1 MNIVIIG
8 SGNVATHLGR
18 AFKMAG
24 QNISQIYSR
33 NITHAR
39 TLADT
44 LAAEPI
50 DNMFDLDR
58 SADLFIIAV
67 KDEAIRELALE
78 LKLSDQLLVH
88 TSGSTG
94 LSALEATSTK
104 IGVFYPL
111 QTLSKIKSID
121 FRQIPIIIEA
131 NAPEVLTTIRAI
143 ADRLSEKVIELNSE
157 QRKTLHVAAVF
168 ACNFTN
174 HLFGLA
180 KELLD
185 EKGLDYGLLKP
196 LIEETLS
203 KIETNEPAF
212 VQTGPA
218 IREDQATIQAHL
230 ELLKNN
236 PALSDLYTKLSQSIV
251 NLHKRSQ
258 GLV

>member
-1 MNIVIIG
+1 MNIVILG
-8 SGNVATHLGR
+8 SGNIATHLGR

-24 QNISQIYSR
+24 QTISQVWSR
-33 NITHAR
+33 DITNA
-39 TLADT
+39 TALADT
-44 LAAEPI
+44 LAAEAI
-50 DNMFDLDR
+50 DSMVDLDR
-58 SADLFIIAV
+58 TADLFIIAV
-67 KDEAIRELALE
+67 NDQAIRKIALE
-78 LKLSDQLLVH
+78 MKLNDQLLLH

-94 LSALEATSTK
+94 LSALEGASTK

-111 QTLSKIKSID
+111 QTFSKIKSID

-131 NAPEVLTTIRAI
+131 NVPEVLAIIRAI

-157 QRKTLHVAAVF
+157 QRKTLHVGAVF

-180 KELLD
+180 QELLE
-185 EKGLDYGLLKP
+185 EKGLDYELLKP
-196 LIEETLS
+196 LIEETLN
-203 KIETNEPAF
+203 KIEMNSPVS

-230 ELLKNN
+230 ELLKHN
-236 PALSDLYTKLSQSIV
+236 PDLSELYVKLSQSIV

-258 GLV
+258 G

>member
-1 MNIVIIG
+1 MNIVILG

-24 QNISQIYSR
+24 QDITQVWSR
-33 NITHAR
+33 DITHASA
-39 TLADT
+39 LADT

-50 DNMFDLDR
+50 DNMFDLNR

-78 LKLSDQLLVH
+78 LKLADQLLVH

-94 LSALEATSTK
+94 LSALDGASTK
-104 IGVFYPL
+104 VGVFYPL
-111 QTLSKIKSID
+111 QTFSKIKSVD

-131 NAPEVLTTIRAI
+131 NAPEVLTSIRAV
-143 ADRLSEKVIELNSE
+143 ADRLSENVIELNSE

-180 KELLD
+180 QELLE
-185 EKGLDYGLLKP
+185 EKGLDYELLKP

-203 KIETNEPAF
+203 KIEMNDPVS

-230 ELLKNN
+230 EVLKPN
-236 PALSDLYTKLSQSIV
+236 PALSELYTKLSQSIV

-258 GLV
+258 G

>member
-1 MNIVIIG
+1 MNIVLLG
-8 SGNVATHLGR
+8 SGNIATHLGR

-24 QNISQIYSR
+24 QTISQVWSR
-33 NITHAR
+33 DIANATA
-39 TLADT
+39 LADT
-44 LAAEPI
+44 LAAEAI
-50 DNMFDLDR
+50 ENMFDLDR
-58 SADLFIIAV
+58 TADLFIIAV
-67 KDEAIRELALE
+67 NDAAIRQVALD
-78 LKLSDQLLVH
+78 LKLSDQLLLH

-94 LSALEATSTK
+94 LSALEGASTR

-111 QTLSKIKSID
+111 QTFSKIKSID

-131 NAPEVLTTIRAI
+131 NVPEVLAIIRAI

-157 QRKTLHVAAVF
+157 QRKTLHVGAVF

-180 KELLD
+180 QELL
-185 EKGLDYGLLKP
+185 EERGLDYELLKP
-196 LIEETLS
+196 LIQETLN
-203 KIETNEPAF
+203 KIEMNNPVS

-230 ELLKNN
+230 ELLKHN
-236 PALSDLYTKLSQSIV
+236 PDLSELYLKLSQSIV

-258 GLV
+258 G

>member
-1 MNIVIIG
+1 MNIVILG
-8 SGNVATHLGR
+8 SGNIATHLGR

-24 QNISQIYSR
+24 QTISQVWSR
-33 NITHAR
+33 DITNAIA
-39 TLADT
+39 LADT
-44 LAAEPI
+44 LAAEAI
-50 DNMFDLDR
+50 DSMFDLDR

-67 KDEAIRELALE
+67 NDIAIRQVALE
-78 LKLSDQLLVH
+78 LKLNDQLLVH

-94 LSALEATSTK
+94 LSALEGASTK

-111 QTLSKIKSID
+111 QTFSKIKSVD

-131 NAPEVLTTIRAI
+131 NVPEVLAIIRAV

-157 QRKTLHVAAVF
+157 QRKTLHVGAVF

-180 KELLD
+180 QELLE
-185 EKGLDYGLLKP
+185 EKGLDYELLKP
-196 LIEETLS
+196 LIEETLN
-203 KIETNEPAF
+203 KIEMNNPVS

-230 ELLKNN
+230 DLLKHN
-236 PALSDLYTKLSQSIV
+236 PDLSELYTKLSQSIV
-251 NLHKRSQ
+251 NLYKRTQ
-258 GLV
+258 G

>member
-8 SGNVATHLGR
+8 SGNIATHLGR

-24 QNISQIYSR
+24 QTISQVWSR
-33 NITHAR
+33 DITKASA
-39 TLADT
+39 LADT
-44 LAAEPI
+44 LAAQPI
-50 DNMFDLDR
+50 DSMLDLDR
-58 SADLFIIAV
+58 TADLFIIAV
-67 KDEAIRELALE
+67 NDEAIRKIAIE
-78 LKLSDQLLVH
+78 LKLSDQLLLH

-94 LSALEATSTK
+94 LSALVGASTK

-111 QTLSKIKSID
+111 QTFSKIKSID
-121 FRQIPIIIEA
+121 FRNIPIIIEA
-131 NAPEVLTTIRAI
+131 NVPEVLAIIRAI

-157 QRKTLHVAAVF
+157 QRKTLHIGAVF

-180 KELLD
+180 QELLE
-185 EKGLDYGLLKP
+185 EKGLDYELLKP
-196 LIEETLS
+196 LIEETLN
-203 KIETNEPAF
+203 KIEMNSPVS

-230 ELLKNN
+230 ELLKHN
-236 PALSDLYTKLSQSIV
+236 PDLSELYIKLSQSIV

-258 GLV
+258 G

>member
-1 MNIVIIG
+1 MNIVILG
-8 SGNVATHLGR
+8 SGNIATHLGR

-24 QNISQIYSR
+24 QTISQVWSR
-33 NITHAR
+33 DITKA
-39 TLADT
+39 TALADT
-44 LAAEPI
+44 LAAEAI
-50 DNMFDLDR
+50 DSMFDLDR

-67 KDEAIRELALE
+67 NDEAIRKIALE
-78 LKLSDQLLVH
+78 MKLSDQLLLH

-94 LSALEATSTK
+94 LSALEGASTR

-111 QTLSKIKSID
+111 QTFSKIKSID

-131 NAPEVLTTIRAI
+131 NVSEVLAIIRAI

-157 QRKTLHVAAVF
+157 QRKTLHIGAVF

-180 KELLD
+180 QELLE
-185 EKGLDYGLLKP
+185 EKGLDYELLKP
-196 LIEETLS
+196 LIEETLN
-203 KIETNEPAF
+203 KIEMNSPVS

-230 ELLKNN
+230 ELLKDN
-236 PALSDLYTKLSQSIV
+236 PDLSELYIKLSQSIV

-258 GLV
+258 G

>member
-1 MNIVIIG
+1 MNIVILG
-8 SGNVATHLGR
+8 SGNIATHLGR

-24 QNISQIYSR
+24 QDISQVWSR
-33 NITHAR
+33 DISHASS
-39 TLADT
+39 LADT
-44 LAAEPI
+44 LAAEAI

-67 KDEAIRELALE
+67 KDEAIREIALE

-94 LSALEATSTK
+94 LTALEGASTK

-111 QTLSKIKSID
+111 QTFSKIKSVD

-131 NAPEVLTTIRAI
+131 NSPEVLLSIRAI

-180 KELLD
+180 QELLE
-185 EKGLDYGLLKP
+185 EKGLDYELLKP

-203 KIETNEPAF
+203 KIEMNDPVS

-230 ELLKNN
+230 ELLKHN
-236 PALSDLYTKLSQSIV
+236 PSLSELYTKLSQSIV
-251 NLHKRSQ
+251 NLHKRSH
-258 GLV
+258 G

>member
-8 SGNVATHLGR
+8 SGNIATHLGR

-24 QNISQIYSR
+24 QTISQVWSR
-33 NITHAR
+33 DITKASA
-39 TLADT
+39 LADT
-44 LAAEPI
+44 LAAQPI
-50 DNMFDLDR
+50 DSMLDLDR
-58 SADLFIIAV
+58 TADLFIIAV
-67 KDEAIRELALE
+67 NDEAIRKIAIE
-78 LKLSDQLLVH
+78 LKLSDQLLLH

-94 LSALEATSTK
+94 LSALEGASTK

-111 QTLSKIKSID
+111 QTFSKIKSID
-121 FRQIPIIIEA
+121 FRNIPIIIEA
-131 NAPEVLTTIRAI
+131 NVPEVLAIIRAI

-157 QRKTLHVAAVF
+157 QRKTLHIGAVF

-180 KELLD
+180 QELLE
-185 EKGLDYGLLKP
+185 EKGLDYELLKP
-196 LIEETLS
+196 LIEETLN
-203 KIETNEPAF
+203 KIEMNSPVS

-230 ELLKNN
+230 ELLKHN
-236 PALSDLYTKLSQSIV
+236 PDLSELYIKLSQSIV

-258 GLV
+258 G

>member
-1 MNIVIIG
+1 MNIVILG
-8 SGNVATHLGR
+8 SGNIATHLGR

-24 QNISQIYSR
+24 QDISQVWSR
-33 NITHAR
+33 DITHASS
-39 TLADT
+39 LADT
-44 LAAEPI
+44 LAAEAI
-50 DNMFDLDR
+50 DNMFDLDH

-67 KDEAIRELALE
+67 KDEAIREIALE
-78 LKLSDQLLVH
+78 LKLSDQVLVH

-94 LSALEATSTK
+94 LSALEGASTK

-111 QTLSKIKSID
+111 QTFSKIKSVD

-131 NAPEVLTTIRAI
+131 NSPEVLSSIRAI

-180 KELLD
+180 QELL
-185 EKGLDYGLLKP
+185 EVQGLDYELLKP
-196 LIEETLS
+196 LIAETLS
-203 KIETNEPAF
+203 KIEMNDPVS

-230 ELLKNN
+230 ELLKHN
-236 PALSDLYTKLSQSIV
+236 PALSELYTKLSQSIV

-258 GLV
+258 G

>member
-1 MNIVIIG
+1 MNIVILG
-8 SGNVATHLGR
+8 SGNIATHLGR

-24 QNISQIYSR
+24 QDISQVWSR
-33 NITHAR
+33 DISHASS
-39 TLADT
+39 LADT
-44 LAAEPI
+44 LAAEAI

-67 KDEAIRELALE
+67 KDEAIREIALE

-94 LSALEATSTK
+94 LTALEGASTK

-111 QTLSKIKSID
+111 QTFSKIKSVD

-131 NAPEVLTTIRAI
+131 NSPEVLLSIRAI

-180 KELLD
+180 QELLE
-185 EKGLDYGLLKP
+185 EKGLDYELLKP

-203 KIETNEPAF
+203 KIEMNDPVS

-218 IREDQATIQAHL
+218 IREDQATIHAHL
-230 ELLKNN
+230 ELLKHN
-236 PALSDLYTKLSQSIV
+236 PSLSELYTKLSQSIV
-251 NLHKRSQ
+251 NLHKRSH
-258 GLV
+258 G

>member
-1 MNIVIIG
+1 MNIVILG
-8 SGNVATHLGR
+8 SGNIATHLGR

-24 QNISQIYSR
+24 QTISQVWSR
-33 NITHAR
+33 DITKA
-39 TLADT
+39 TALADT
-44 LAAEPI
+44 LAAEAI
-50 DNMFDLDR
+50 DSMFDLDR

-67 KDEAIRELALE
+67 NDEAIRKIALE
-78 LKLSDQLLVH
+78 MKLSDQLLLH

-94 LSALEATSTK
+94 LSALEGASTR

-111 QTLSKIKSID
+111 QTFSKIKSID

-131 NAPEVLTTIRAI
+131 NVSEVLAIIRAI

-157 QRKTLHVAAVF
+157 QRKTLHIGAVF

-180 KELLD
+180 QELLE
-185 EKGLDYGLLKP
+185 EKGLDYELLKP
-196 LIEETLS
+196 LIAETLN
-203 KIETNEPAF
+203 KIEMNSPVS

-230 ELLKNN
+230 ELLKDN
-236 PALSDLYTKLSQSIV
+236 PDLSELYIKLSQSIV

-258 GLV
+258 G

>member
-1 MNIVIIG
+1 MNIVILG
-8 SGNVATHLGR
+8 SGNIATHLGR

-24 QNISQIYSR
+24 QHISQVWSR
-33 NITHAR
+33 DISHASA
-39 TLADT
+39 LADT

-67 KDEAIRELALE
+67 KDEAIRELALD

-88 TSGSTG
+88 TAGSTG
-94 LSALEATSTK
+94 LSALEGASTR

-111 QTLSKIKSID
+111 QTFSKIKSVE

-131 NAPEVLTTIRAI
+131 NSPEVLASIRAI
-143 ADRLSEKVIELNSE
+143 ADRLSEKVIELSSE

-180 KELLD
+180 QELLE
-185 EKGLDYGLLKP
+185 EKGLDYELLKP
-196 LIEETLS
+196 LIQETLN
-203 KIETNEPAF
+203 KIKMNDPVS

-218 IREDQATIQAHL
+218 IREDQATINAHL
-230 ELLKNN
+230 QLLKDN
-236 PALSDLYTKLSQSIV
+236 PDLSELYTKLSQSIV

-258 GLV
+258 G

>member
-1 MNIVIIG
+1 MNIVILG

-24 QNISQIYSR
+24 QDITQVWSR
-33 NITHAR
+33 DITHASA
-39 TLADT
+39 LADT

-78 LKLSDQLLVH
+78 LKLADQLLVH

-94 LSALEATSTK
+94 LSALDGASTK
-104 IGVFYPL
+104 VGVFYPL
-111 QTLSKIKSID
+111 QTFSKIKSVD

-131 NAPEVLTTIRAI
+131 NAPEVLTSIRAV
-143 ADRLSEKVIELNSE
+143 ADRLSENVIELNSE

-180 KELLD
+180 QELLE
-185 EKGLDYGLLKP
+185 EKGLDYELLKP

-203 KIETNEPAF
+203 KIEMNDPVS

-230 ELLKNN
+230 EVLKPN
-236 PALSDLYTKLSQSIV
+236 PALSELYTKLSQSIV

-258 GLV
+258 G

>member
-1 MNIVIIG
+1 MNIVILG
-8 SGNVATHLGR
+8 SGNIATHLGR
-18 AFKMAG
+18 AFKLAG
-24 QNISQIYSR
+24 QDISQVWSR
-33 NITHAR
+33 DITHASS
-39 TLADT
+39 LADT

-50 DNMFDLDR
+50 NNMFDLDR

-67 KDEAIRELALE
+67 KDEAIREIALE

-94 LSALEATSTK
+94 LSALEGASTK

-111 QTLSKIKSID
+111 QTFSKIKSVD

-131 NAPEVLTTIRAI
+131 NSPEVLSSIRAI

-180 KELLD
+180 QELL
-185 EKGLDYGLLKP
+185 EGQGLDYELLKP
-196 LIEETLS
+196 LIAETLS
-203 KIETNEPAF
+203 KIEMNDPVS

-218 IREDQATIQAHL
+218 IREDQATIKAHL
-230 ELLKNN
+230 ELLKHN
-236 PALSDLYTKLSQSIV
+236 PDLSELYTKLSQSIV
-251 NLHKRSQ
+251 NLHKRLQ
-258 GLV
+258 G